1 MALKNIPGTW
11 ECYLYGK
18 SFAGV
23 VQLRILMRRL
33 HWIGWVGLECHHKQP
48 DRREAGVDGH
58 TQRAAGEAMVEAE
71 RQIGRCPRLPLKM
84 KGGAVSG
91 GTKLRRR
98 RQRER
103 VFRRGLRRAGRP
115 ACTCFP
121 STGLLLDFWPPE
133 LRVHFCYFK
142 PRGLWQFVIAA
153 LAN

>member
-1 MALKNIPGTW
+1 
-11 ECYLYGK
+11 
-18 SFAGV
+18 
-23 VQLRILMRRL
+23 MRRSR
-33 HWIGWVGLECHHKQP
+33 WIGWVGLECHHKQP

-58 TQRAAGEAMVEAE
+58 KERAAGEAMVGAE
-71 RQIGRCPRLPLKM
+71 RQIGRRPRLPLKM

-91 GTKLRRR
+91 G

-103 VFRRGLRRAGRP
+103 VFRQRLRRAGRP
-115 ACTCFP
+115 ARTCFP
-121 STGLLLDFWPPE
+121 STGLLLDLWPPE